1 MSNSKPVRTIL
12 TIIMDVLVVVAIA
25 ETIRLVVLFF
35 GQLSSSGWGEV
46 VIAFTNPVTLNLGFE
61 AIKTPYG
68 GIFDVNAAITV
79 ILLLVAEWVLSV
91 VRSRA

>member
-1 MSNSKPVRTIL
+1 MSSRPLRTVF

-25 ETIRLVVLFF
+25 ETVRIVVSFF
-35 GQLSSSGWGEV
+35 GQLAAQAWGQA
-46 VIAFTNPVTLNLGFE
+46 VIALTNPLTIPFGVE

-68 GIFDVNAAITV
+68 GVFDVNAALTV
-79 ILLLVAEWVLSV
+79 AVLLLAEWLLSV